1 MAEPDPI
8 SRCSCFD
15 FTFPALKC
23 ISILPPLFPLPPL
36 PVAGVHSAMKCTH
49 LINPALFFSSN
60 LYSDL
65 LCQTYIQI
73 FSFV

>member
-49 LINPALFFSSN
+49 LINPTLFIKPTFRFTLSN
-60 LYSDL
+60 LYPDL
-65 LCQTYIQI
+65 HL
-73 FSFV
+73 FF